1 MKLVIDTNRLMA
13 ALLKTSAS
21 REIILSEKIEFYSP
35 EYMIKEIE
43 KHRKYLLKKSKL
55 SNEDFNFL
63 LSTLLEKITLVPFEE
78 FKHKYMDA
86 VEIMINIDITDSPF
100 IALGLAM
107 KADGIWTK
115 DKGYYKQN
123 ELKVYSTKEL
133 LNFIKK

>member
-35 EYMIKEIE
+35 EYMITEIE
-43 KHRKYLLKKSKL
+43 KHRKYLMKKSKL
-55 SNEDFNFL
+55 NNEDFNFL
-63 LSTLLEKITLVPFEE
+63 LSTLLKKIKLVPFEE

-86 VEIMINIDITDSPF
+86 VKIMINIDINDSAF
-100 IALGLAM
+100 LALGLAM
-107 KADGIWTK
+107 KADGIWTR
-115 DKGYYKQN
+115 DKGYYEQN

>member
-13 ALLKTSAS
+13 ALLKSSVS

-43 KHRKYLLKKSKL
+43 KHRKYLMNKSKL
-55 SNEDFNFL
+55 NKEDFNFL
-63 LSTLLEKITLVPFEE
+63 LFTLLEKITLVPFEE

-86 VEIMINIDITDSPF
+86 VKIMINIDINDSAF

-115 DKGYYKQN
+115 DKGYYKQKV
-123 ELKVYSTKEL
+123 LTVYSTKEL
-133 LNFIKK
+133 FNLIKE